1 MAQTEPNVEDDY
13 ESASKASAF
22 LSQQWGTLNPVA
34 CLICGSGWGN
44 VVEDLG
50 HGESLPYEKIPGMS
64 QTTVSGHAGKLHLR
78 ELQNKQFM
86 IFQGRRHFYEG
97 VGWGPIRFPI
107 LLAKELGVKTL
118 FLTNAAGGLAPEF
131 EVADLMVLKDHLN
144 FMPGNPL
151 IGPVPHPDSPRF
163 PDQSQVYDS
172 ELRRLLC
179 EVGEKQGV
187 RIHQGNYLALSGP
200 AFETPAEI
208 SAFAR
213 LGADAVGMSTVPEAM
228 LGNAL
233 GMQVVGLSCISN
245 LAAGISE
252 EPLSHEDVE
261 KASATALPKMKAVVR
276 GFLEQLMA

>member
-1 MAQTEPNVEDDY
+1 M
-13 ESASKASAF
+13 
-22 LSQQWGTLNPVA
+22 
-34 CLICGSGWGN
+34 
-44 VVEDLG
+44 
-50 HGESLPYEKIPGMS
+50 
-64 QTTVSGHAGKLHLR
+64 
-78 ELQNKQFM
+78 
-86 IFQGRRHFYEG
+86 
-97 VGWGPIRFPI
+97 GWGPIRFPI
-107 LLAKELGVKTL
+107 LLAKELAVKTL

-151 IGPVPHPDSPRF
+151 IGPVPHTDSPRF
-163 PDQSQVYDS
+163 PDQSQVYDP
-172 ELRRLLC
+172 ELRRLLS

-187 RIHQGNYLALSGP
+187 QIHQGNYLALSGP

-261 KASATALPKMKAVVR
+261 KASATALPKMKVVVR
-276 GFLEQLMA
+276 GFLEQLLA